1 MRRYRRVVFALS
13 GIVKR
18 WPGMPSAVLDDVSLE
33 LAGGEAVGVHGRNGS
48 GKTTLLRV
56 AAGLITPD
64 SGRVDLDGAGP
75 ERGRREFQRRIGF
88 VSAGNGALF
97 ARLTVDQHLAF
108 CARLALLDGV
118 ATARA
123 TARVVEDFALDELR
137 GKRVDRLSSGQRQ
150 RLRLALGFLHGP
162 EVILL
167 DEPGTSLDEPAR
179 RLLADALERRRARG
193 AAAIICS
200 PNRSAD
206 GPSLD
211 RSFLVRDGRL
221 VEE

>member
-1 MRRYRRVVFALS
+1 VFSLQ

-18 WPGMPSAVLDDVSLE
+18 WQGMSAPVLDGVSLR
-33 LAGGEAVGVHGRNGS
+33 LGAGEVVGVHGRNGS

-64 SGRVDLDGAGP
+64 SGRVELAGTSP
-75 ERGRREFQRRIGF
+75 EANRRDFQRRIGF

-97 ARLTVDQHLAF
+97 ARLTVDHHLAF
-108 CARLALLDGV
+108 CSRLALLDGES
-118 ATARA
+118 ARRA
-123 TARVVEDFALDELR
+123 SPRVVDDFALDELR

-150 RLRLALGFLHGP
+150 RLRLALGFLHDP
-162 EVILL
+162 DVILL

-179 RLLADALERRRARG
+179 RLLEGALQRACGRG
-193 AAAIICS
+193 TAALVCS
-200 PNRSAD
+200 PSRSAE
-206 GPSLD
+206 GLRLD
-211 RSFLVRDGRL
+211 RSFVVRDGLL